1 MIPERFLSRSIQL
14 DEEDDFSMSPSAVL
28 VAALPFFLLLLITFT
43 IEVLPKDIS
52 IRLFDCLHQNREYR
66 VASIRK
72 TETSRSRIRPCQSR
86 APIIQQR
93 HGHTDTRHAENKWI

>member
-14 DEEDDFSMSPSAVL
+14 DEEDDFSMSPSGVL

-52 IRLFDCLHQNREYR
+52 IRLFDCLHQNEIGNIELPVYGK
-66 VASIRK
+66 RK
-72 TETSRSRIRPCQSR
+72 HPDPAFVPDSPSPGHDNSTAETRT
-86 APIIQQR
+86 
-93 HGHTDTRHAENKWI
+93 HGHQTR